1 MVKFSMGSW
10 TLNTTRGL
18 LTRTKSMIHGAL
30 AKQLSDTLIL
40 LLLRCVEKGCGTYQI
55 NSKSLMQ
62 HLCNEQIN
70 KTQQDGFWTSQLVQ
84 DFFQQQYLVPG
95 NCYKD
100 FFFPYSDY
108 RIVQRSWNG
117 VTGNSHMIQLNVS
130 NKSILTIIKCIV
142 CHSSFWNDIFIYIYN
157 KYTHIYIYTHYQQGQ
172 TSNQSHQVPKCP
184 MVDPWKFRNSTR
196 GSKGKKVRY
205 PWVPSVPEIKAKPT
219 YST

>member
-157 KYTHIYIYTHYQQGQ
+157 KYTHIYIYSLSTR
-172 TSNQSHQVPKCP
+172 TNIKPKSSSAQVPHGGS
-184 MVDPWKFRNSTR
+184 VEIQEFNTR
-196 GSKGKKVRY
+196 IKGEK
-205 PWVPSVPEIKAKPT
+205 S
-219 YST
+219 